1 MNPNKKQRKMSNGSW
16 VSTPETYQLK
26 YTNVEILEQIC
37 EKITKIT
44 NRRVHA
50 IHFNQDK
57 NGVTERIHSL
67 NIVLNKYDEEE

>member
-1 MNPNKKQRKMSNGSW
+1 MNLNKKRTKLSNGTW
-16 VSTPETYQLK
+16 VSTPEDYHLK
-26 YTNVEILEQIC
+26 YSEEEVLEQIC